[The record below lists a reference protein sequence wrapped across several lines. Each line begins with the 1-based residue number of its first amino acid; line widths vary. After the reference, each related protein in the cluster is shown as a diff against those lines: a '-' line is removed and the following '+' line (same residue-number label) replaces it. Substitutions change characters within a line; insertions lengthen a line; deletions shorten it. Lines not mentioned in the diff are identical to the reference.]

1 MPDVIPGLGLE
12 SRVPTCLT
20 QGSFKGLGAS
30 ERGRQ
35 EGNAVLAVITNK
47 QNPRKVN
54 VTTEAKSQSVLGFKR
69 PATAAESSQ
78 GPLPGGV
85 SFQPKEGRE
94 RGRGAARPGMR
105 SPGQRDGVRPLSF
118 GIRGRNRPGCF
129 GSHRTWP
136 RQNAACSEGAAP
148 PGQRWGGPAPRGAP
162 PPMMRRPPTGP
173 RPVTHSSPWLQ
184 HKATSPGGRFLP
196 EERLQR
202 PRRRWR
208 RKRRG
213 RRGGRRSA
221 DAWRGCALRSR
232 PRARRGTRVWP
243 AAPARPPHGRRTK
256 LPRARGPRGEQP
268 RSGADGGG
276 RPELR
281 GPRGCSSSREAR
293 PTVDGGAAR
302 HRRPRPAGLVAPRP
316 EPGSSGSAHGPPSRP
331 AREDPGR
338 VRASAAGAGRARAPP
353 ERLRPPSLAPP

>member
-1 MPDVIPGLGLE
+1 ME
-12 SRVPTCLT
+12 SRIPTCLA
-20 QGSFKGLGAS
+20 QGSFKGLGVTES
-30 ERGRQ
+30 GRR
-35 EGNAVLAVITNK
+35 EGNAVLAVLTNK
-47 QNPRKVN
+47 QNPTIVN
-54 VTTEAKSQSVLGFKR
+54 VATEAKFQSALGFGKTCHCSR
-69 PATAAESSQ
+69 IVTRTSS
-78 GPLPGGV
+78 GGV
-85 SFQPKEGRE
+85 SFQPGEGRK
-94 RGRGAARPGMR
+94 RGCSAARPGMR
-105 SPGQRDGVRPLSF
+105 GAAAQQRDPRSQEPRLSRF
-118 GIRGRNRPGCF
+118 PPHLVPAEHSSQRGRG
-129 GSHRTWP
+129 
-136 RQNAACSEGAAP
+136 P

-173 RPVTHSSPWLQ
+173 RSVTHSSPWLQ

-196 EERLQR
+196 EERLRR
-202 PRRRWR
+202 PRRRRR

-213 RRGGRRSA
+213 RGGGRRSA
-221 DAWRGCALRSR
+221 DAWRGCALCSR
-232 PRARRGTRVWP
+232 PRARRGP
-243 AAPARPPHGRRTK
+243 APGPPRLPARPPHGRRTK

-276 RPELR
+276 RLELR

-302 HRRPRPAGLVAPRP
+302 PRRPRPAGSVVPRP
-316 EPGSSGSAHGPPSRP
+316 EPGSPGSARGPPSRP